1 MSETEN
7 SEVIKEKIKAK
18 PLNKKK
24 LLRKTVITVSMALIF
39 GLVASVTFLLLQP
52 VFSNM
57 LHPKSEQKAEKI
69 TFPDAE
75 EEILP
80 SDLLT
85 DEDLLALES
94 GMETGEPGGQNEKG
108 ENGSTGE
115 NGNPEQGD
123 KDDPDHGPENTFS
136 ITEEQYQALLD
147 GMEISLSDYKLL
159 YAKLAEVVRTL
170 NRSMVNVK
178 GESTDIGWFDNS
190 YKNTDYSCGVIIQNT
205 GEEYLILTDYR
216 NLLTA
221 DSLMVTFHDGT
232 AAAAELRQLDRST
245 GYAIVSVSASKVTES
260 TAGTLLAAP
269 LGSSG
274 SNSLQGSIVIAL
286 GSPMGVRN
294 SQAYGIITSV
304 GNAVELTDRNYSML
318 TTDIYGSRKAGGIVM
333 SLNGQVLGV
342 IDNRYNAVDTQ
353 HLISFVGISELKRVI
368 EKLSNGIEIPYVGIR
383 GVDVTYEIAQAHG
396 LPRGAYVKEVE
407 MDSPAMECGIQN
419 GDIIVKIN
427 NTMLQNFTDYSNTVM
442 SSSVG
447 DVLKVTVMR
456 RGQNEYQ
463 EIVLELTVG
472 NQ

>member
-57 LHPKSEQKAEKI
+57 LHPKSEQKTETI
-69 TFPDAE
+69 TFPEAE
-75 EEILP
+75 QEILP

-85 DEDLLALES
+85 DEDLLALEN
-94 GMETGEPGGQNEKG
+94 GMETQDPDGQNGKG

-123 KDDPDHGPENTFS
+123 KDDPDHEPEDTFS

-159 YAKLAEVVRTL
+159 YAKLAEVVRNL

-178 GESTDIGWFDNS
+178 GESTDVGWFDNS

-205 GEEYLILTDYR
+205 GDEYLILTDYR
-216 NLLTA
+216 NLLNA

-232 AAAAELRQLDRST
+232 ASAAELRQMDRST
-245 GYAIVSVSASKVTES
+245 GYAIVSVSASKVTEN
-260 TAGTLLAAP
+260 TASTLLAAP

-274 SNSLQGSIVIAL
+274 NSSLQGSIVIAL

-294 SQAYGIITSV
+294 SQAYGMITSV

-333 SLNGQVLGV
+333 SLNGQVLGI
-342 IDNRYNAVDTQ
+342 IDNRFNAVDTQ
-353 HLISFVGISELKRVI
+353 NLISFVGISELKRII
-368 EKLSNGIEIPYVGIR
+368 EKMSNGIEIPYVGIR
-383 GVDVTYEIAQAHG
+383 GVDVTYEIAQANG

-407 MDSPAMECGIQN
+407 MDSPAMACGIQN

-427 NTMLQNFTDYSNTVM
+427 NTMLQSFSDYSNTVM

-463 EIVLELTVG
+463 EIILELTVG